1 MWKKSTKLGL
11 GFARGSFSFKGGR
24 FNDCLFVVARY
35 QEAGNKKGEF
45 QQNVM
50 KGKFNRKDS
59 CPQEERRNR
68 VSAKF
73 KLTTNAKRSNFL
85 MVN

>member
-11 GFARGSFSFKGGR
+11 GYARGSLSLKGGR

-35 QEAGNKKGEF
+35 KEAGNKKGEF

-50 KGKFNRKDS
+50 KGSFNKDT
-59 CPQEERRNR
+59 CPEEEKRNR
-68 VSAKF
+68 LSAKF
-73 KLTTNAKRSNFL
+73 KLNKNVVKSVETF
-85 MVN
+85 